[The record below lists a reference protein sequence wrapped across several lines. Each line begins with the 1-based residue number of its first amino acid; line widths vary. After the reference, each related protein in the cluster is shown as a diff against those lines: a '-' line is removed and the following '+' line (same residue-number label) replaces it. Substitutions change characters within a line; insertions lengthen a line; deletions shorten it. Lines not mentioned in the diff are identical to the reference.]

1 MILKCFHNSYLN
13 LFLRHIPDM
22 DATHVQDFFVDASQT
37 SNVGTALYVAPEL
50 NILGPKAVYNEVS
63 VHFLHLIKLEYVY

>member
-1 MILKCFHNSYLN
+1 
-13 LFLRHIPDM
+13 M